1 MNYRFTCLT
10 CILLFTLVISSCSKK
25 AVWEPLFNGD
35 NLSNF
40 EVLNGNAEYKIE
52 DNMIVGVSKPN
63 TPNTFL
69 ATKEK
74 YGDFILEFEVW
85 ADTSLNSGVQFRSI
99 SAPNIK
105 AGRVHGYQAEIE
117 SSSRKWAG
125 GIYEEGRRGWLYPLK
140 ANKKGQLAFKTNEWN
155 KYRIEAIGPE
165 IKTWINGVQCANLID
180 NMTSEGIIGLQVHSI
195 GDKEQEGK
203 LIKWKDLRILTKNV
217 KKYRWVSEE
226 NAPIINTNSKG
237 L

>member
-1 MNYRFTCLT
+1 MLSFMMVL
-10 CILLFTLVISSCSKK
+10 SSCSRK
-25 AVWEPLFNGD
+25 AAWTPLFNGK

-40 EVLNGNAEYKIE
+40 EKLNGEAEYRIE
-52 DNMIVGVSKPN
+52 GDMIIGVSKSN

-99 SAPNIK
+99 CDPNIK
-105 AGRVHGYQAEIE
+105 EGRFHGYQAEIE

-125 GIYEEGRRGWLYPLK
+125 GIYDEGRRGWLYPLTY
-140 ANKKGQLAFKTNEWN
+140 NLKGQQAFKINAWN
-155 KYRIEAIGPE
+155 KYRIEAIGTE

-180 NMTSEGIIGLQVHSI
+180 NMTSKGIIGLQVHGI
-195 GDKEQEGK
+195 YKTRQEGK
-203 LIKWKDLRILTKNV
+203 LVKWKNLRILTKNV
-217 KKYRWVSEE
+217 KKHRWPSKAY
-226 NAPIINTNSKG
+226 APIINTNNKG